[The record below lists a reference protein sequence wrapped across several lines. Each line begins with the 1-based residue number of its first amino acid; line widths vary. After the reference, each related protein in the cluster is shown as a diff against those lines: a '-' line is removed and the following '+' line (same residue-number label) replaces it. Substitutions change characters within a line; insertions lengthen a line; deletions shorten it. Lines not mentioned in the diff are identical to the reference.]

1 MKKWS
6 LLLLSLLVL
15 LAVSACSKKGPPT
28 LKVTVQQQGTSMV
41 ILADTAGT
49 FKLGVDGHMHVQIN
63 DGAVAMPTGNRYTIP
78 NWPPGKYKIFVEL
91 ADKDHN
97 PLGVTDTVEFE
108 MK

>member
-1 MKKWS
+1 MKKW
-6 LLLLSLLVL
+6 LVLLLSLLVL

-41 ILADTAGT
+41 ILADTGSS

-63 DGAVAMPTGNRYTIP
+63 DGPVTMPAGNRYTLP
-78 NWPPGKYKIFVEL
+78 NWAPGTYKVYVEL
-91 ADKDHN
+91 ADKGHN
-97 PLGVTDTVEFE
+97 PLGISDTVEFA